1 MLRGTFNYPD
11 LDVLDSPLMSPTP
24 LTSGIPGSALAER
37 IFNDPDSWEDNQVD
51 EGDFPVDAN
60 LDRLSWLLAEEVE
73 KFKRTSAISEKAVS
87 LINTPTSAVHQ
98 NVKSSIKREAAGT
111 GLKGIG
117 AKRSSVR
124 PISLAALFEHSN
136 EDFSSEIQQQLS
148 KILET
153 GGIPHHIRP
162 YPHSSALSPPSS
174 SDTASSI
181 DSPLQIRTAV
191 TANSGE
197 ISPSPINIYS
207 ASATLSFLEWYG
219 IYPDSPRLDL
229 AGLPQKSLRMKTPLL
244 QVPSPRHPVR
254 SSSLLSSSE
263 TAAPLPAQRASPVP
277 PPGLEPPSKKETQ
290 SAASHRPSKTPTP
303 PPPVPTA
310 PADAHNTDQPPPP
323 PPPPP
328 PSEQTT
334 LTRSESD
341 PSERRRLP
349 HTALPPYTK
358 APPAQ
363 PPIARSSSSGSNQP
377 VPSTRPRRINGGS
390 FDSAYI
396 RRLPSIPPEST
407 GARAST
413 PPQPHPETA
422 VERTPSL
429 TRSTPSPA
437 LSSAL
442 SSSLSSA
449 GQQQS
454 ADRRPVS
461 VRSPLGGPAGPR
473 VRSRGAGVPSIAS
486 TMGRRP
492 PGLRL

>member
-24 LTSGIPGSALAER
+24 LASGIPGSALAER
-37 IFNDPDSWEDNQVD
+37 IFNDPDSWEDNQVEED
-51 EGDFPVDAN
+51 DFPVDAN

-98 NVKSSIKREAAGT
+98 NVKSSIRREAVGT

-117 AKRSSVR
+117 GKRSSVR

-162 YPHSSALSPPSS
+162 YPPSSGLSPPSS
-174 SDTASSI
+174 SDTVSSI
-181 DSPLQIRTAV
+181 DTPLQIRTAV
-191 TANSGE
+191 TTNSGE
-197 ISPSPINIYS
+197 ISPSPVNIYS

-254 SSSLLSSSE
+254 PSPLLSSSE
-263 TAAPLPAQRASPVP
+263 TAAPPPAQRASPVP
-277 PPGLEPPSKKETQ
+277 PPGLEPPSKETE

-303 PPPVPTA
+303 PPVPTA
-310 PADAHNTDQPPPP
+310 PANGNNTDQPPPP
-323 PPPPP
+323 PEP
-328 PSEQTT
+328 TT
-334 LTRSESD
+334 LARSESN
-341 PSERRRLP
+341 PNEGRRLP

-358 APPAQ
+358 APSPQ
-363 PPIARSSSSGSNQP
+363 LLIARSSSSGSNHP

-390 FDSAYI
+390 FDAAYI
-396 RRLPSIPPEST
+396 RRLPSIPPESSNS
-407 GARAST
+407 RPST
-413 PPQPHPETA
+413 PQPHPDTA

-437 LSSAL
+437 PSSAS